1 MVPASRLRKVRDT
14 PQRMNTAPIPKH
26 PDATLDIA
34 VREPLAVLL
43 LGTDILRAHSGRLT
57 HELLRE
63 QRDSMQRAASELE
76 GALNPKP
83 DQA

>member
-1 MVPASRLRKVRDT
+1 MAPATRCRKVSPT
-14 PQRMNTAPIPKH
+14 LQRMNTAPLPKH
-26 PDATLDIA
+26 PDSPLDIA

-63 QRDSMQRAASELE
+63 QHESMQRAASELA
-76 GALNPKP
+76 GALNPQS